1 MASTLFVPANSQEH
15 ADLLMYAYITATDE
29 SALQML
35 TDGLIGR
42 TREDAEGFIEFL
54 RSEGLPVDQATIF
67 EYPIDV

>member
-1 MASTLFVPANSQEH
+1 
-15 ADLLMYAYITATDE
+15 MYAYITATDE